1 MKVRLLFVPFFSVRR
16 LTLTMWRDMG
26 LVWFGSSM
34 LQQHD
39 ETDTPKWNESGVP
52 HFFSAE
58 TKFWWTYTKCHS
70 AFGGTDRLDRAE
82 PSVRG
87 SSGVLRVLLRR

>member
-1 MKVRLLFVPFFSVRR
+1 
-16 LTLTMWRDMG
+16 
-26 LVWFGSSM
+26 M

-87 SSGVLRVLLRR
+87 SSGVLRIYYCEDEDTLAEESYYIPRVDKF